1 MASPIV
7 SVTYEVTLL
16 GMLLHSISYYTAFG
30 KMDMIWIIFK
40 SFKIMAKLQQNYF
53 DAFLGFFINK
63 R

>member
-1 MASPIV
+1 
-7 SVTYEVTLL
+7 
-16 GMLLHSISYYTAFG
+16 
-30 KMDMIWIIFK
+30 MDMIWIIFK